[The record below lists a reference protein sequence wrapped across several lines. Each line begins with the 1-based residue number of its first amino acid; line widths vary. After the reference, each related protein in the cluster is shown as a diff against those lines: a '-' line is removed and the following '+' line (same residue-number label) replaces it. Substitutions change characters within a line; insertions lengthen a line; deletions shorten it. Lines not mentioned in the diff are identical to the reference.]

1 MKILVVED
9 EPDLNR
15 IIVKHLQAE
24 GYLVDSCFNGNDAV
38 YYITEEN
45 YDAVL
50 LDAMLPGKD
59 GFQVLKDIRSKRIE
73 TPVMFL
79 TARDQTEDIVAGLD
93 CGADDYV
100 VKPFS
105 FDEVL
110 ARLRVIIK
118 RSPKEHGASYQCNDL
133 IVDTDKKSVTRQGIP
148 IELSPK
154 EYSILEYMIRNKNI
168 ALSRSQIESNAWGID
183 FDGESNIIDVY
194 IRYLRKKIDD
204 DFDIKLIQTVRGIGY
219 MLEDVQQSAHIKLT
233 LKLPRLKDWIYAR
246 GYPMIYVH

>member
-204 DFDIKLIQTVRGIGY
+204 DFDVKLIQTVRGVGY
-219 MLEDVQQSAHIKLT
+219 MLEDVQ
-233 LKLPRLKDWIYAR
+233 
-246 GYPMIYVH
+246 

>member
-24 GYLVDSCFNGNDAV
+24 GYLVDSCLNGNDAV

-79 TARDQTEDIVAGLD
+79 TACDQTEDIVAGLD

-105 FDEVL
+105 FEEVL

-168 ALSRSQIESNAWGID
+168 ALSRSQIESNAWEID

-219 MLEDVQQSAHIKLT
+219 MLEDIQ
-233 LKLPRLKDWIYAR
+233 
-246 GYPMIYVH
+246 

>member
-9 EPDLNR
+9 EPDLNH
-15 IIVKHLQAE
+15 IITKHLKAE
-24 GYLVDSCFNGNDAV
+24 GYIVDSCFNGNDAV
-38 YYITEEN
+38 YYITEES
-45 YDAVL
+45 YDAIL

-59 GFQVLKDIRSKRIE
+59 GFEVLKDIRNKKIE

-79 TARDQTEDIVAGLD
+79 TARDQTNDIVTGLD
-93 CGADDYV
+93 YGADDYV

-118 RSPKEHGASYQCNDL
+118 RCPQKHSTSYSCGDL
-133 IVDTDKKSVTRQGIP
+133 IIDTDQKSVSRDGIL

-154 EYSILEYMIRNKNI
+154 EYSILEYMVRNKNI
-168 ALSRSQIESNAWGID
+168 ALSRSQIESNTWGID

-194 IRYLRKKIDD
+194 IRYLRKKVDD
-204 DFDIKLIQTVRGIGY
+204 DFDVKLIQTIRGIGY
-219 MLEDVQQSAHIKLT
+219 MLKSPEQ
-233 LKLPRLKDWIYAR
+233 
-246 GYPMIYVH
+246 

>member
-15 IIVKHLQAE
+15 IIVKHLLAE

-59 GFQVLKDIRSKRIE
+59 GFQVLKDIRNKKIE

-79 TARDQTEDIVAGLD
+79 TARDQTEDIVTGLD

-219 MLEDVQQSAHIKLT
+219 MLEDIQ
-233 LKLPRLKDWIYAR
+233 
-246 GYPMIYVH
+246 

>member
-168 ALSRSQIESNAWGID
+168 ALSRSQIESHAWGID

-204 DFDIKLIQTVRGIGY
+204 DFDVKLIQTIRGIGY
-219 MLEDVQQSAHIKLT
+219 MLEDIQ
-233 LKLPRLKDWIYAR
+233 
-246 GYPMIYVH
+246 

>member
-204 DFDIKLIQTVRGIGY
+204 DFDVKLIQTVRGIGY
-219 MLEDVQQSAHIKLT
+219 MLEDIQ
-233 LKLPRLKDWIYAR
+233 
-246 GYPMIYVH
+246 

>member
-1 MKILVVED
+1 MRILVVED

-24 GYLVDSCFNGNDAV
+24 GYVVDSCFNGNDAI

-50 LDAMLPGKD
+50 LDVMLPGKD
-59 GFQVLKDIRSKRIE
+59 GFEVLKDIRNKKIE
-73 TPVMFL
+73 TPIMFL
-79 TARDQTEDIVAGLD
+79 TARDQTADIVSGLD
-93 CGADDYV
+93 YGADDYV

-110 ARLRVIIK
+110 ARLRVIIN
-118 RSPKEHGASYQCNDL
+118 RRPQNHGTVYQCADL
-133 IVDTDKKSVTRQGIP
+133 IVDINKKSVTRHGIP

-154 EYSILEYMIRNKNI
+154 EYAILEYMIRNKNI
-168 ALSRSQIESNAWGID
+168 ALSRLQIESNAWGLD

-204 DFDIKLIQTVRGIGY
+204 NFDTKLIQTIRGIGY
-219 MLEDVQQSAHIKLT
+219 MLKVPD
-233 LKLPRLKDWIYAR
+233 
-246 GYPMIYVH
+246 

>member
-9 EPDLNR
+9 EPDLNH
-15 IIVKHLQAE
+15 IIAKHLQAE
-24 GYLVDSCFNGNDAV
+24 GYIVDSCFNGNDAV
-38 YYITEEN
+38 YYITEES
-45 YDAVL
+45 YDAIL

-59 GFQVLKDIRSKRIE
+59 GFEVLKDIRSQKIE

-79 TARDQTEDIVAGLD
+79 TARDQTEDIVTGLD
-93 CGADDYV
+93 YGADDYV

-118 RSPKEHGASYQCNDL
+118 RSLQEHGTTYKCADL
-133 IVDTDKKSVTRQGIP
+133 IIDTDKKSVTRAGTD

-154 EYSILEYMIRNKNI
+154 EYAILEYMVRNKNI
-168 ALSRSQIESNAWGID
+168 ALSRLQIESNAWGLD
-183 FDGESNIIDVY
+183 FEGESNIIDVY

-204 DFDIKLIQTVRGIGY
+204 DFDVKLIQTVRGIGY
-219 MLEDVQQSAHIKLT
+219 MLTEPD
-233 LKLPRLKDWIYAR
+233 
-246 GYPMIYVH
+246 

>member
-59 GFQVLKDIRSKRIE
+59 GFQVLKDIRNKKIE

-79 TARDQTEDIVAGLD
+79 TARDQTEDIVTGLD

-204 DFDIKLIQTVRGIGY
+204 NFDIKLIQTVRGIGY
-219 MLEDVQQSAHIKLT
+219 MLEDIQ
-233 LKLPRLKDWIYAR
+233 
-246 GYPMIYVH
+246 

>member
-118 RSPKEHGASYQCNDL
+118 RSPKEHGTSYQCNDL
-133 IVDTDKKSVTRQGIP
+133 IVDTDKKSATRQGIS

-204 DFDIKLIQTVRGIGY
+204 DFDVKLIQTVRGVGY
-219 MLEDVQQSAHIKLT
+219 MLEDIQ
-233 LKLPRLKDWIYAR
+233 
-246 GYPMIYVH
+246 

>member
-79 TARDQTEDIVAGLD
+79 TARDQTEDIVTGLD

-118 RSPKEHGASYQCNDL
+118 RSPKEHGTSYQCNDL
-133 IVDTDKKSVTRQGIP
+133 IVDTDKKSVSRAGIS

-219 MLEDVQQSAHIKLT
+219 MLEDIQ
-233 LKLPRLKDWIYAR
+233 
-246 GYPMIYVH
+246 